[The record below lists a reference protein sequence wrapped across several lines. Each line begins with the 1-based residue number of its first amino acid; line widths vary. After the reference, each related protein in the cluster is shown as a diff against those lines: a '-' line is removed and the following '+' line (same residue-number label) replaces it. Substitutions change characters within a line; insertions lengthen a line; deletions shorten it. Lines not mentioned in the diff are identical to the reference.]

1 MKKLLVLS
9 LLFGFCTVC
18 AQAQSQDEG
27 LTARDAFWSAS
38 DLVTVAPNPAAKTA
52 AAPAASATAKPAKKS
67 AKVHVAKHKAAPKG
81 IDSAPDAAGTEMAE
95 QHRAGPQINPEL
107 VTASGYGAQPH
118 LVRVSAKMSAQP
130 FGLRYTLLARQSDGG
145 YSEVFPETVF
155 HSGDKV
161 KLSVMANQ
169 PGYLYIIEQGSS
181 GSWIPLFPAQ
191 NAAPESN
198 HVEAGRVYL
207 VPSASDESFQFNQQ
221 SGKEH
226 LFILLSREPIAD
238 LDQVIFG
245 LQRKSSAPAS
255 TNTAPAPTSTAPAPP
270 QSAPLM
276 VADNRITDALV
287 EKLQSRDLTLVKDTS
302 QQETNDAQYGEK
314 AIYVVNHGKDAASRV
329 FASLILD
336 HE

>member
-9 LLFGFCTVC
+9 LMFGCCAVY
-18 AQAQSQDEG
+18 AQAQSAPEG

-38 DLVTVAPNPAAKTA
+38 DLVKVAPNPGAKAVAAATA
-52 AAPAASATAKPAKKS
+52 AETVKPAKKP
-67 AKVHVAKHKAAPKG
+67 AKIHIARHKAAPKEV
-81 IDSAPDAAGTEMAE
+81 DSTNEAAGTEYAE
-95 QHRAGPQINPEL
+95 SHHRNASQIDPQL

-145 YSEVFPETVF
+145 YTEVLPETVF

-181 GSWIPLFPAQ
+181 GSWIPLFPEQ
-191 NAAPESN
+191 NAAPDSN
-198 HVEAGRVYL
+198 RVEAGRVYL
-207 VPSASDESFQFNQQ
+207 VPNASDESFQFNQQ
-221 SGKEH
+221 PGKEH
-226 LFILLSREPIAD
+226 LFILLSREPVAD

-245 LQRKSSAPAS
+245 LQRKSSAPA
-255 TNTAPAPTSTAPAPP
+255 PAPSPTNTAPAPP

-287 EKLQSRDLTLVKDTS
+287 ERLQSRDLTLVKDTS
-302 QQETNDAQYGEK
+302 QQETSDAQYGEK

>member
-1 MKKLLVLS
+1 MNKLLVLTF
-9 LLFGFCTVC
+9 LLSFSVAGAY
-18 AQAQSQDEG
+18 AQEDG

-38 DLVTVAPNPAAKTA
+38 DLVTVAPNPGAKAA
-52 AAPAASATAKPAKKS
+52 AASAHSAVKKPAKTLS
-67 AKVHVAKHKAAPKG
+67 AAKHKAAPVKNVKG
-81 IDSAPDAAGTEMAE
+81 TAEADAPVMASNHSRPAVQIDPEM
-95 QHRAGPQINPEL
+95 
-107 VTASGYGAQPH
+107 VTASGYGSQPH
-118 LVRVSAKMSAQP
+118 LVRASMTAPQP
-130 FGLRYTLLARQSDGG
+130 LGLRYTLLQKQSSGD
-145 YSEVFPETVF
+145 YTEVFPETVF

-181 GSWIPLFPAQ
+181 GSWLPLFPAQ

-198 HVEAGRVYL
+198 RVAAGHVYL

-221 SGKEH
+221 AGKER
-226 LFILLSREPIAD
+226 LFILLSRERIAD

-245 LQRKSSAPAS
+245 LQHKTSAPTSAAPTSAPAK
-255 TNTAPAPTSTAPAPP
+255 PA
-270 QSAPLM
+270 M
-276 VADNRITDALV
+276 VLEADNRITDALV
-287 EKLQSRDLTLVKDTS
+287 QRLQSRDLTLVKDTS
-302 QQETNDAQYGEK
+302 QQETSDAQYGEK

>member
-9 LLFGFCTVC
+9 LMFGFCAVC
-18 AQAQSQDEG
+18 AQAQSAPEG

-38 DLVTVAPNPAAKTA
+38 DLVKVAPNPGAKAAA
-52 AAPAASATAKPAKKS
+52 AAPATETAKPAKKP
-67 AKVHVAKHKAAPKG
+67 AKVHIARHKAAPKQM
-81 IDSAPDAAGTEMAE
+81 DRAPESSGTELAE
-95 QHRAGPQINPEL
+95 SHRGSASQIDPQL
-107 VTASGYGAQPH
+107 VTTSGYGAQPH

-145 YSEVFPETVF
+145 YTEVLPETVF

-221 SGKEH
+221 PGKEH

-255 TNTAPAPTSTAPAPP
+255 APAPTSTAPAPP
-270 QSAPLM
+270 QSTPLM

-287 EKLQSRDLTLVKDTS
+287 ERLQSRDLTLVKDTS
-302 QQETNDAQYGEK
+302 QQETSDAQYGEK

>member
-9 LLFGFCTVC
+9 LLFGFCIVC
-18 AQAQSQDEG
+18 AQAQTADDG

-38 DLVTVAPNPAAKTA
+38 DLVSVAPNPAAKTA
-52 AAPAASATAKPAKKS
+52 AASAASATSKS
-67 AKVHVAKHKAAPKG
+67 AKKTAKVHIAKHKASPKE
-81 IDSAPDAAGTEMAE
+81 IDSTPDTAGTEMAE
-95 QHRAGPQINPEL
+95 RHHAGSQIDPQL

-221 SGKEH
+221 PGKEH

-255 TNTAPAPTSTAPAPP
+255 APAPTSTAPTPP
-270 QSAPLM
+270 HAAPLI

-302 QQETNDAQYGEK
+302 QQETSDEQYGEK